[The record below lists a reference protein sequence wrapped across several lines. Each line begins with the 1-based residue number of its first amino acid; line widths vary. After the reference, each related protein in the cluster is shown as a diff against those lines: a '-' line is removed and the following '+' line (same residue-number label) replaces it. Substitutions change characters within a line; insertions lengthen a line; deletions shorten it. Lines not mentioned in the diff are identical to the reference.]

1 MLGILI
7 GGRMNLIYLAPI
19 VFLVIYIMRRKN
31 EQQIANPQNGE
42 DDIESLDDVTY
53 LIKDDISYVMYKFD
67 SAYLSKYLSSWKFTK
82 ISDTEG
88 EIVFGAP
95 AIASAHGRGN
105 SNYGFMYKVKIEP
118 QGENTLLYMTYI
130 GKTTLGTIKPSKFC
144 NQLYHFFIKE
154 QFDVLEVIKGSRS
167 VDPDH
172 ANLVANE
179 DKDNRKKH
187 IIATGIYS
195 LIFLILF
202 AHCYSDNKD
211 TEQNYHIVKAGEGR
225 AYVPIE
231 YWNASAKE
239 SYEDYCYLET
249 DECQM
254 IIIDY
259 PASIEQDIKD
269 KMGLTDDVLSC
280 LNQIKN
286 EDELQAVFNLEDEDV
301 IKKVKTDR
309 PSFQIYELMYEKED
323 KVVSVFIYHIDDR
336 SMYQIIIADKEYF
349 TDKEYS
355 KMYGNLYRK
364 QCWSTNGR

>member
-1 MLGILI
+1 
-7 GGRMNLIYLAPI
+7 MNLIYLAPI

-31 EQQIANPQNGE
+31 EQQIVNPQNGE

-105 SNYGFMYKVKIEP
+105 SNYGFMYNVKIEP

-130 GKTTLGTIKPSKFC
+130 GKTTLGTMKPSKFC

-179 DKDNRKKH
+179 EKENNKKKY
-187 IIATGIYS
+187 IIATLIYG

-202 AHCYSDNKD
+202 AHCYSDRKD
-211 TEQNYHIVKAGEGR
+211 TVNNYHIVNAGDGR

-231 YWNASAKE
+231 YWNASEKE

-249 DECQM
+249 EECQM

-259 PASIEQDIKD
+259 PASSIEQDIKD

-286 EDELQAVFNLEDEDV
+286 EDDLQAVFNLEDEDV
-301 IKKVKTDR
+301 IKKGKTDR
-309 PSFQIYELMYEKED
+309 PSFQKYLIMYEEED
-323 KVVSVFIYHIDDR
+323 KIVSVYIYHVDEH
-336 SMYQIIIADKEYF
+336 SMIQIIIADKGYF

-355 KMYGNLYRK
+355 KMSGNLYRK
-364 QCWSTNGR
+364 QCWSTE